1 MMRQIGDSKVSS
13 VASHRPGREMV
24 DTGGTCVQLG
34 VMVRDAVKSYGVG
47 SRRATVLQGL
57 NMSVKKG
64 SIYGL
69 LGASGCGKTTLLSC
83 LVGRRSLNSG
93 EILVL
98 GNEPGSPNSGVPGP
112 KVGYMPQE
120 LALYG
125 HFTIKETLQYFG
137 RIYNLKMS
145 FVDAQVE
152 FLVKLL
158 DLPSGDRYVMTLSG
172 GQQRRV
178 SFAVAI
184 FHEPELLILDE
195 PTVGVDP
202 VLRHSIWNHLIS
214 QSVDHSRT
222 IIVTTHYIEE
232 ARQANMIGMMRSGR
246 LLAEESPENLLTN
259 YNLSSLE
266 AVFLK
271 LCMKDE
277 GNDQDR
283 QEPELL
289 ERTVS
294 SSSMR
299 RNVARPQ
306 QPSSGHDN
314 MAFERGTSQSDISE
328 IGVDCQHLR
337 NSHLSQVS
345 SANCNVNVTANIGT
359 IPTVT
364 TYAGQTDST
373 PANNKAAAKR
383 KSRTFRMTLPSPRR
397 LYGLIHKNY
406 LLMFRNLGI
415 FVFLYFLP
423 AFQATIFNM
432 TLGREPK
439 GLKMGIV
446 NEEVDAS
453 LGRVCNYTTDC
464 AYSMLSCRYLRY
476 IKDNIVQIPY
486 DNVTDALQAGK
497 DNEVWGFLHFG
508 HNFTEE
514 FELRQSEGDSANLQ
528 NIIRSRINVRMDS
541 TNQQIEAFIEKWLL
555 EGFGDFFKDFMVAC
569 GHEPE
574 AGYIPIVFEDP
585 MYGKKDTPYTE
596 FMAAGLIISII
607 YFMGVSLTAGVFVSE
622 RKQGLLDRSLVAGVQ
637 MVEILTGYLVNQF
650 TVMIGQ
656 TALVFLIML
665 LVFDTPC
672 HGNLALA
679 VLVTFL
685 QGFVGMCFGLLIAT
699 MCEDEISALCLSMS
713 SFLPALVISGV
724 CWPIEGMPFYLR
736 NIAYSM
742 PMTYAVE
749 SLRCIFTRG
758 WGVEH
763 LDVAAG
769 ILISL
774 GWIIGLL
781 VLSLVVVRFRKYTS

>member
-1 MMRQIGDSKVSS
+1 MKRQIGDSKVS
-13 VASHRPGREMV
+13 VPSHRPGSEMV
-24 DTGGTCVQLG
+24 DTGGVQLG
-34 VMVRDAVKSYGVG
+34 VMVRNAIKSYGVG

-93 EILVL
+93 DILVL
-98 GNEPGSPNSGVPGP
+98 GNEPGAPESGIPGP

-145 FVDAQVE
+145 FVDAQAE

-246 LLAEESPENLLTN
+246 LLAEESPENLLIN

-266 AVFLK
+266 DVFLK

-277 GNDQDR
+277 GNDQER
-283 QEPELL
+283 QEPEVL

-314 MAFERGTSQSDISE
+314 MAFERGASQSDISE
-328 IGVDCQHLR
+328 IGVDCQDLR
-337 NSHLSQVS
+337 NSHLSQIS
-345 SANCNVNVTANIGT
+345 PADCNANVTTNIGT
-359 IPTVT
+359 IPTT
-364 TYAGQTDST
+364 TSYAGQTYSA
-373 PANNKAAAKR
+373 PASNKAAGKR
-383 KSRTFRMTLPSPRR
+383 KSQTFRMTLPSARR

-423 AFQATIFNM
+423 AFQATIFNI

-446 NEEVDAS
+446 NDEIDVSQD
-453 LGRVCNYTTDC
+453 RVCNYTTDC
-464 AYSMLSCRYLRY
+464 TYSMLSCRYLRF
-476 IKDNIVQIPY
+476 IKDNIIQIPY
-486 DNVTDALQAGK
+486 DNVEDALQAGK
-497 DNEVWGFLHFG
+497 NNEVWGFLHFG

-514 FELRQSEGDSANLQ
+514 FELRQSEGDSATLE
-528 NIIRSRINVRMDS
+528 NIIRSRISVKIDS
-541 TNQQIEAFIEKWLL
+541 TNQQIDAFIEKWLL
-555 EGFGDFFKDFMVAC
+555 EGFGNFFKDFMVSC
-569 GHEPE
+569 GNEPE
-574 AGYIPIVFEDP
+574 AGYIPVVFEDP
-585 MYGKKDTPYTE
+585 IYGKKDTPYTE

-607 YFMGVSLTAGVFVSE
+607 YFMGVSLTAGVFVTE
-622 RKQGLLDRSLVAGVQ
+622 RKQGLMDRSLVAGVQ
-637 MVEILTGYLVNQF
+637 MVEILMGYLVNQF

-656 TALVFLIML
+656 TGLVFIIML

-672 HGNLALA
+672 YGNLALA
-679 VLVTFL
+679 VFITFL

-713 SFLPALVISGV
+713 SFLPALVVSGV
-724 CWPIEGMPFYLR
+724 CWPIEG
-736 NIAYSM
+736 I
-742 PMTYAVE
+742 
-749 SLRCIFTRG
+749 CIFTRG

-781 VLSLVVVRFRKYTS
+781 VLSIVIVRFRKYTS